1 MVADGRLAQLRR
13 SVPRRLRAAGIHF
26 ALSAAVFAATMVLIL
41 AYWYPGFH
49 FTVDGGWQGLR
60 IMAGVD
66 LVLGPA
72 LTLIIFNPFKAR
84 RLIVFDLACIG
95 LTQLGALAWGFYAIH
110 SQRPVAVSF
119 HDDAFYAVPAEPL
132 RIEDY
137 PVERLRTLSDRHPA
151 LVYSR
156 PAEGEQESQR
166 AALQALVGGV
176 AAHEDPFFF
185 QPFAPNWAAVMP
197 KGRADGE
204 RLLFPYHG
212 RYGTCQ
218 LAFTRDG
225 RFVEARDCR
234 PL

>member
-1 MVADGRLAQLRR
+1 MVQDGALSQLRR
-13 SVPRRLRAAGIHF
+13 SVPQRLRAAGIHF
-26 ALSAAVFAATMVLIL
+26 ALSAVVFAVTVYLIL
-41 AYWYPGFH
+41 AHWYPDFH

-84 RLIVFDLACIG
+84 RLIAFDLACIG
-95 LTQLGALAWGFYAIH
+95 VTQVAALVWGFYAIH
-110 SQRPVAVSF
+110 SQRPVAISHRDGEF
-119 HDDAFYAVPAEPL
+119 FAVAAEPL
-132 RIEDY
+132 KIERY
-137 PVERLRTLSDRHPA
+137 PLEKLRELSDRHPA

-156 PAEGEQESQR
+156 PPAEGDESTR
-166 AALQALVGGV
+166 AAMQELVGGV

-185 QPFAPNWAAVMP
+185 EKFAPNWPLVSRKGKAA
-197 KGRADGE
+197 GD
-204 RLLFPYHG
+204 RLLFPYNG

-218 LAFTRDG
+218 LAFTQDG
-225 RFVEARDCR
+225 ELIEARDCE